1 MSFTIWHTK
10 ADGTLKPIRMSILDA
25 FRGVPDPKPKKSV
38 VCPCCGKAHN
48 PRPDKKHGSKAE
60 ERTDAE
66 KADDETILR
75 MKEENHQAQWKDILE
90 QTTTFKD
97 QHQVK
102 ARYKELIGHKQDEGK
117 DDSNDG
123 SKGKKK
129 DKDAK
134 NREEGLKRAKGGQGQ
149 QSEASEK
156 KKGKGKQ
163 DKSDSNVVKAWAE
176 SYDNKKWLTLA
187 SKHYDKTGQRITP
200 EQARQMAEGK

>member
-1 MSFTIWHTK
+1 
-10 ADGTLKPIRMSILDA
+10 
-25 FRGVPDPKPKKSV
+25 
-38 VCPCCGKAHN
+38 
-48 PRPDKKHGSKAE
+48 
-60 ERTDAE
+60 
-66 KADDETILR
+66 
-75 MKEENHQAQWKDILE
+75 MKEENHQAQWKDILG

-134 NREEGLKRAKGGQGQ
+134 NSEEGLKRAKGGQGQ

-156 KKGKGKQ
+156 KK
-163 DKSDSNVVKAWAE
+163 VLTT
-176 SYDNKKWLTLA
+176 SYWIHAGWCWRD
-187 SKHYDKTGQRITP
+187 
-200 EQARQMAEGK
+200 